1 MGSSRFP
8 VRRVRVNHILLL
20 LALFLPLRGPA
31 PEAPTE
37 QASRDAVIVK
47 LAEVLRHSYVDR
59 QVGRRMADAVLAH
72 ERKGDYDG
80 IADADFAALLT
91 RQLRELSRDRH
102 LEVIYSPMTLPPQP
116 RADASPAGD
125 ARYREQM
132 FASNCTIE
140 SVELLPHSIGYIK
153 MNSFPDVSV
162 CGKAARSAMAK
173 LNNARAIIFDLRDNR
188 GGFPNMVSLIAGY
201 LFSRPQFLY
210 NPRENT
216 SPRSYT
222 HSPVPGN
229 KLADKP
235 AYVLTSRRTMSAAEQ
250 FTYNLKMLKR
260 ATIVGETTA
269 GQAHA
274 GIFHRI
280 DDHFGIGVTE
290 VKPHNPFGSRDWE
303 GTGVQPDVSVPA
315 TEALAVVQE
324 RLWK

>member
-1 MGSSRFP
+1 MNSIFLP
-8 VRRVRVNHILLL
+8 LLLL
-20 LALFLPLRGPA
+20 LAIQETVRGA
-31 PEAPTE
+31 TTE
-37 QASRDAVIVK
+37 QAPHHRVIVK
-47 LAEVLRHSYVDR
+47 LAEVLRLSYVDH

-80 IADADFAALLT
+80 VADADFAALLT
-91 RQLRELSRDRH
+91 RQLRELSGDPH
-102 LEVIYSPMTLPPQP
+102 LEVIYSPTVLPPQP

-132 FASNCTIE
+132 LAFNCTIE
-140 SVELLPHSIGYIK
+140 SVQLLPHSIGYIK

-201 LFSRPQFLY
+201 LFMRPQFLY
-210 NPRENT
+210 NPREST
-216 SPRSYT
+216 SARSYT
-222 HSPVPGN
+222 HSPVAGN

-274 GIFHRI
+274 GVFHRI

-315 TEALAVVQE
+315 AEALARAQE
-324 RLWK
+324 RLGK